1 MVTISLATAPQQMIK
16 VEGLSAAPSM
26 ISPLIVSMG
35 SAGLEHCDDVCRRH
49 FGLNIVHSVENITTA
64 LAKHSDDSL
73 SLFRHLLGRAERQN
87 FLGIDATIESQAV
100 AELLIF
106 LWLFSVAKAF

>member
-1 MVTISLATAPQQMIK
+1 
-16 VEGLSAAPSM
+16 
-26 ISPLIVSMG
+26 MG
-35 SAGLEHCDDVCRRH
+35 SPGLEHCDDVFRRH
-49 FGLNIVHSVENITTA
+49 FCLNIMHSVENITTA

-106 LWLFSVAKAF
+106 CGYFQSPTPSVPRRNGIA